1 MKLLKTYQKYII
13 HLLKTMCGIWAY
25 FRSQRLTKDE
35 KQKLLPRFRQQIK
48 KIRHRGPDWSG
59 SYLDTI
65 NNYTAFIAHERLA
78 INGLS
83 SGAQPIHNKKEGLV
97 LSVNGEIYNYK
108 DFDKVFKEKY
118 EYQTDS
124 DCECIMYLYQDAM
137 TRYENDLDV
146 EKTFQNM
153 EKYLKT
159 ALSKI
164 NGIFTF
170 ILYDQNRRKVLVS
183 RDAIGVNSL
192 YYGCSTD
199 NELYISSEMKALEDC
214 TMVKVFLPGQFLV
227 LDLDKFI
234 MHPFSQYYEPT
245 WMTSDVYH
253 KGTLDEIA
261 KTVHDGLISSVKS
274 QLMTEVPFGV
284 LLSGGLDSSLIA
296 AISQRLV
303 SEGVSKDWG
312 DKIHTFS
319 IGLKGSPD
327 VEAAQKVAD
336 FLGTR
341 HHTFEFTVDEAEA
354 ALEDVVYHLE
364 TYDITTIRASTPM
377 YLLSRR
383 IKAMGIK
390 MVLSGEGSDEI
401 FGGYLYFHYAPN
413 ASEFQKECKALISRL
428 HYSDCLRANKS
439 TMAWGMEVRV
449 PFLNTDFLDLSVQID
464 PEMKMAAREGQKN
477 KIEKY
482 ILRYAFK
489 DGYLPDELL
498 WRQKEQFSD
507 GVGYGWID
515 HLKKIANERITDSEV
530 SNHKMMTGET
540 LTKEALHY
548 LKMYDKLFPGRRNI
562 LPRWKPKTDWD
573 GVSTDDASGRSM
585 KVHEKAY

>member
-1 MKLLKTYQKYII
+1 
-13 HLLKTMCGIWAY
+13 MCGIWAY
-25 FRSQRLTKDE
+25 FRSSALTETE

-59 SYLDTI
+59 SFLE
-65 NNYTAFIAHERLA
+65 NSNGSNYTAFIAHERLA

-83 SGAQPIHNKKEGLV
+83 SGAQPIHNKDQGLI

-108 DFDKVFKEKY
+108 DFDKVFQEQY
-118 EYQTDS
+118 DYQTDS
-124 DCECIMYLYQDAM
+124 DCECLMYLYQDAM
-137 TRYENDLDV
+137 KKYEQEGVVDF
-146 EKTFQNM
+146 KIM
-153 EKYLKT
+153 ENYLKT
-159 ALSKI
+159 ALDKVR
-164 NGIFTF
+164 GIFTF
-170 ILYDQNRRKVLVS
+170 ILYDQKRQKVLVS

-192 YYGCSTD
+192 YYGCSSD

-227 LDLDKFI
+227 LDLTQFI
-234 MHPFSQYYEPT
+234 IHPFVQYYEPT
-245 WMTSDVYH
+245 WMTSDSYLP
-253 KGTLDEIA
+253 GSLDDIA
-261 KTVHDGLISSVKS
+261 KNVRESLIETVKS

-296 AISQRLV
+296 SISQRLV

-319 IGLKGSPD
+319 IGLKDSPD
-327 VEAAQKVAD
+327 VIAAQKVAD

-354 ALEDVVYHLE
+354 ALEDVIYHLE

-413 ASEFQKECKALISRL
+413 EAEFQKECKALISRL

-449 PFLNTDFLDLSVQID
+449 PFLDRNFLDVSVQID
-464 PEMKMAAREGQKN
+464 PKMKMASRDEHSKR
-477 KIEKY
+477 IEKH

-515 HLKKIANERITDSEV
+515 HLKKIANERISDSEV

-573 GVSTDDASGRSM
+573 GVNTDDASGRSM

>member
-1 MKLLKTYQKYII
+1 
-13 HLLKTMCGIWAY
+13 MCGIWAY
-25 FRSQRLTKDE
+25 FRSQGLTEEE

-59 SYLDTI
+59 SYLDTTS
-65 NNYTAFIAHERLA
+65 NYTVFIAHERLA

-83 SGAQPIHNKKEGLV
+83 SGAQPICNLKEGLI
-97 LSVNGEIYNYK
+97 LSVNGEIYNHK
-108 DFDKVFKEKY
+108 DFDKVFKQKY
-118 EYQTDS
+118 EYLTES
-124 DCECIMYLYQDAM
+124 DCESLMYLYQDAM
-137 TRYENDLDV
+137 TRYEADGTKDF
-146 EKTFQNM
+146 KTM
-153 EKYLKT
+153 ENYLKT
-159 ALSKI
+159 ALDKI
-164 NGIFTF
+164 RGIFTF
-170 ILYDQNRRKVLVS
+170 ILYDQKRKQVLVS
-183 RDAIGVNSL
+183 RDIIGVNSL
-192 YYGCSTD
+192 YYGCSSD

-227 LDLDKFI
+227 LGLDKFI
-234 MHPFSQYYEPT
+234 IHPFCQYYEPN
-245 WMTSDVYH
+245 WMISDTYLD
-253 KGTLDEIA
+253 GTLDDVA
-261 KTVHDGLISSVKS
+261 KKVHDGLIAAVEG

-296 AISQRLV
+296 SISQRLV
-303 SEGVSKDWG
+303 SKGVSKDWG

-319 IGLKGSPD
+319 IGLNGSPD
-327 VEAAQKVAD
+327 VEAAQNVAD

-341 HHTFEFTVDEAEA
+341 HHSFEFTVAEAEA

-364 TYDITTIRASTPM
+364 TYDVTTIRASTPM

-413 ASEFQKECKALISRL
+413 AVEFQKECKALISRL

-439 TMAWGMEVRV
+439 TMAWGIEARV
-449 PFLNTDFLDLSVQID
+449 PFLDRDFMDLSVLIN
-464 PEMKMAAREGQKN
+464 PEMKMAARGGHKK

-489 DGYLPDELL
+489 DGYLPDEFL

-515 HLKKIANERITDSEV
+515 HLKKIAQERVTDSEV

-540 LTKEALHY
+540 LTKEALNY

-562 LPRWKPKTDWD
+562 LPRWKPKTDWE
-573 GVSTDDASGRSM
+573 GVTTDDASGRSM